1 MAWDWHG
8 NVTTIV
14 VVIAVV
20 GCFSW
25 IPVVL
30 VVSLVQKGKRKLQT
44 TSGDEEKKNGQHPK
58 QPEIEKPPPVV
69 PKGLERSASTW
80 SHGTASTGDPLRR
93 WDTGS
98 SWDPVKPPL
107 KRWDSASTISPT
119 AKQSSVRSNSNFSRP
134 PLPQMQ
140 PSSRPSSVRS
150 VASLKKGPG
159 AIPAGSRRGSIN
171 SIVGVSPRGGL
182 QVEKAYYDTTPLPET
197 PAVVARPLPETPTVV
212 PRAANFAR
220 PIPPRTQSRAS
231 SVTPGPASFE
241 IPRSPPGRKSEDF
254 SRPRPSIDAR
264 PRPSMDEQLRAPQ
277 PRRVSVNSQMV
288 QTMQQ
293 VQEEQAWWE
302 SQAAADRQSDSPP
315 PLGQA
320 M

>member
-30 VVSLVQKGKRKLQT
+30 IVSLVQKGKRKLQT
-44 TSGDEEKKNGQHPK
+44 PSGDEETKDGQYPK
-58 QPEIEKPPPVV
+58 QPVIEKPPPIV
-69 PKGLERSASTW
+69 PKGLERSASTR

-107 KRWDSASTISPT
+107 KRWDSASTIAPT
-119 AKQSSVRSNSNFSRP
+119 AKQSSVKSNSNFSRP

-140 PSSRPSSVRS
+140 VSSRPSSVRS

-197 PAVVARPLPETPTVV
+197 PAVV

-220 PIPPRTQSRAS
+220 PIPPRSLSRAS
-231 SVTPGPASFE
+231 SVTSGPGSFE

-254 SRPRPSIDAR
+254 SRPRPSIDSR

-277 PRRVSVNSQMV
+277 PRRVSVTSQMV

-315 PLGQA
+315 PCPLGQA